1 MLMTLCQRG
10 QRSGEAHGNRNLLL
24 LEVTTSETELG
35 GSRRVF
41 ECPQLCDSNGCGW
54 TCYS

>member
-24 LEVTTSETELG
+24 LEVTTSETEL
-35 GSRRVF
+35 R
-41 ECPQLCDSNGCGW
+41 QLVTTLVRLVEEITNAIAITSN
-54 TCYS
+54 